1 MAKKCLGCGIEL
13 QTTNVKLPGYI
24 FDINTD
30 YCTRCFRLKH
40 YGEYKSE
47 VTINFDMKNIKNK
60 KDLVIYV
67 IDIINLTEKLLD
79 IKNPKI
85 LVINKTD
92 LLTNINKEHLIQKFK
107 KIYPNF
113 LDYILVSANTN
124 FNLDKL
130 IEKIKEY
137 KTSKNVYIVGNSNVG
152 KSSLINKLVSCY
164 SKNLSTLTISPLPGT
179 TVGNIKLNLEEDL
192 VLIDTPGY
200 ISNGNILNYVDLKDM
215 KKLNSKKAYK
225 PKTYQLK
232 ENQTIIL
239 DDYMRLDYI
248 SGEKNS
254 FTIYTSL
261 NVKIERFSF
270 LKSNRCKNYY
280 SYEVEI
286 PDNSD
291 FVIPGL
297 GFIKIRDKAKV
308 KVYINVNVKAFVR
321 ESIL

>member
-1 MAKKCLGCGIEL
+1 
-13 QTTNVKLPGYI
+13 
-24 FDINTD
+24 
-30 YCTRCFRLKH
+30 
-40 YGEYKSE
+40 
-47 VTINFDMKNIKNK
+47 MKNIKNK

-67 IDIINLTEKLLD
+67 IDIINLTEELLD

-92 LLTNINKEHLIQKFK
+92 LLSNINTEHLLQKFK

-124 FNLDKL
+124 YNLDRL
-130 IEKIKEY
+130 ISKIKEY

-164 SKNLSTLTISPLPGT
+164 SKNISTLTISPLPGT
-179 TVGNIKLNLEEDL
+179 TIGNIKINLEDDL
-192 VLIDTPGY
+192 ILIDTPGY

-225 PKTYQLK
+225 PKNYQLK

-261 NVKIERFSF
+261 NVKVERFSF
-270 LKSNRCKNYY
+270 LKSDRCKNYY
-280 SYEVEI
+280 SYEIEI
-286 PDNSD
+286 PANSD

-297 GFIKIRDKAKV
+297 GFIKIRDNAKI

-321 ESIL
+321 ESII

>member
-1 MAKKCLGCGIEL
+1 MIKKCLGCGIEL
-13 QTTNVKLPGYI
+13 QNSNVKLPGYI
-24 FDINTD
+24 FDMNTD

-67 IDIINLTEKLLD
+67 IDIINLTEELLD

-92 LLTNINKEHLIQKFK
+92 LLSNINTEHLIQRFK
-107 KIYPNF
+107 KIYPKF

-124 FNLDKL
+124 YNLDNL
-130 IEKIKEY
+130 IEKIKQY

-164 SKNLSTLTISPLPGT
+164 SKNISDLTISPLPGT
-179 TVGNIKLNLEEDL
+179 TVGNIKINLDDDL
-192 VLIDTPGY
+192 TLIDTPGY

-239 DDYMRLDYI
+239 DDYVRIDYI

-261 NVKIERFSF
+261 NVKIERFT
-270 LKSNRCKNYY
+270 
-280 SYEVEI
+280 
-286 PDNSD
+286 
-291 FVIPGL
+291 
-297 GFIKIRDKAKV
+297 
-308 KVYINVNVKAFVR
+308 
-321 ESIL
+321 

>member
-1 MAKKCLGCGIEL
+1 MEE
-13 QTTNVKLPGYI
+13 YI
-24 FDINTD
+24 LILN
-30 YCTRCFRLKH
+30 KP
-40 YGEYKSE
+40 
-47 VTINFDMKNIKNK
+47 KNISSFS
-60 KDLVIYV
+60 Y
-67 IDIINLTEKLLD
+67 
-79 IKNPKI
+79 
-85 LVINKTD
+85 
-92 LLTNINKEHLIQKFK
+92 IQKIRREENIK
-107 KIYPNF
+107 KIGHAGT
-113 LDYILVSANTN
+113 LDPLAQGLMIVMANNATKFSDYLMKHDKTYLVEMELGYETDT
-124 FNLDKL
+124 LDL
-130 IEKIKEY
+130 EGEKIKEY

-261 NVKIERFSF
+261 NIKIERFSF

-321 ESIL
+321 ESII

>member
-1 MAKKCLGCGIEL
+1 M
-13 QTTNVKLPGYI
+13 
-24 FDINTD
+24 NTD

-67 IDIINLTEKLLD
+67 IDIINLTEELLD

-92 LLTNINKEHLIQKFK
+92 LLSNINTEHLIQRFK
-107 KIYPNF
+107 KIYPKF

-124 FNLDKL
+124 YNLDNL
-130 IEKIKEY
+130 IEKIKQY

-164 SKNLSTLTISPLPGT
+164 SKNISDLTISPLPGT
-179 TVGNIKLNLEEDL
+179 TVGNIKINLDDDL
-192 VLIDTPGY
+192 TLIDTPGY

-239 DDYMRLDYI
+239 DDYVRIDYI

-261 NVKIERFSF
+261 NVKIERFTL

-280 SYEVEI
+280 SYEIEI
-286 PDNSD
+286 PSNSD

-297 GFIKIRDKAKV
+297 GFIKIRDKATI
-308 KVYINVNVKAFVR
+308 KVYININVKAFVR